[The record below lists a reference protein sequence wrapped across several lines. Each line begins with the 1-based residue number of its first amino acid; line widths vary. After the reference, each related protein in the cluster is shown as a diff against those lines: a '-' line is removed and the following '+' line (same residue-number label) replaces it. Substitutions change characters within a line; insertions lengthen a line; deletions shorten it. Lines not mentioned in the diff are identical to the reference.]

1 MAITADDAKKVAS
14 RAECLFD
21 EQQIQKALDVMAQQ
35 IAAELSN
42 ENPLVICVM
51 TGGLIVSSELIKRLA
66 FPLEVDY
73 LHATRY
79 GDETVGDKLNWL
91 VKPGKALKDRSILI
105 MDDIL
110 DVGKTLHEIVKY
122 CEEAGAK
129 SVYSAV
135 LVEKIHDR
143 KDGMLA
149 ADFTALQVPD
159 RYVFGYGMD
168 YKHYLRNTVGI
179 YAAAEQDE

>member
-1 MAITADDAKKVAS
+1 MPITADDAKVVAS

-21 EQQIQKALDVMAQQ
+21 EQQIQNALDGLAQDITAQ
-35 IAAELSN
+35 LEH

-51 TGGLIVSSELIKRLA
+51 TGGLIVSSELLKRFA

-79 GDETVGDKLNWL
+79 GDDTVGDQLQWI
-91 VKPGKALKDRSILI
+91 VKPRKDLKNRSVLI
-105 MDDIL
+105 VDDIL
-110 DVGKTLHEIVKY
+110 DVGKTLHEIVHY
-122 CEEAGAK
+122 CQDAGAK
-129 SVYSAV
+129 KVYSAV

-143 KDGMLA
+143 KDGLLK

-168 YKHYLRNTVGI
+168 YKHFLRNTTGI
-179 YAAAEQDE
+179 YAAAKQDE

>member
-1 MAITADDAKKVAS
+1 MPITAEEAKKVAS
-14 RAECLFD
+14 RAECLFND
-21 EQQIQKALDVMAQQ
+21 QQVQDALDVMALE
-35 IAAELSN
+35 ISIKLEN

-51 TGGLIVSSELIKRLA
+51 TGGLIVSSELLKRFK

-79 GDETVGDKLNWL
+79 GDLIVGENLRWL
-91 VKPGKALKDRSILI
+91 AKPNKEIENRSVLI
-105 MDDIL
+105 VDDIL
-110 DVGKTLHEIVKY
+110 DVGRTLHEIVNH

-129 SVYSAV
+129 NIYSAV
-135 LVEKIHDR
+135 LVEKLHDR
-143 KDGMLA
+143 KEGLYK

-168 YKHYLRNTVGI
+168 YKQYLRNTTGI
-179 YAAAEQDE
+179 YAAAKQDE

>member
-1 MAITADDAKKVAS
+1 MSITATDAKDVAN

-21 EQQIQKALDVMAQQ
+21 DKQVQTALDDMAHR
-35 IAAELSN
+35 ISVKLEH

-51 TGGLIVSSELIKRLA
+51 TGGLIVSSELLKRLS

-79 GDETVGDKLNWL
+79 GDLTVGDNLKWL
-91 VKPGKALKDRSILI
+91 AKPRKELKDRSVLI
-105 MDDIL
+105 VDDIL
-110 DVGKTLHEIVKY
+110 DVGRTLHEVVKF
-122 CEEAGAK
+122 CNDAGAK
-129 SVYSAV
+129 NTYSAV
-135 LVEKIHDR
+135 LVEKLHDR
-143 KDGMLA
+143 KEGMLS

-168 YKHYLRNTVGI
+168 YKQYLRNTAGI
-179 YAAAEQDE
+179 YAAAKEDE

>member
-1 MAITADDAKKVAS
+1 MAITANDAKIVAS

-21 EQQIQKALDVMAQQ
+21 EQQIQTALDVMAQQ
-35 IAAELSN
+35 IAEQLEH

-51 TGGLIVSSELIKRLA
+51 TGGLIVSSELLKRLA

-79 GDETVGDKLNWL
+79 GDVTVGDTLKWL
-91 VKPGKALKDRSILI
+91 VKPRKDLKNRSVLI

-122 CEEAGAK
+122 CEDAGAK
-129 SVYSAV
+129 KVLSAV
-135 LVEKIHDR
+135 LVEKLHDR
-143 KDGMLA
+143 KDGMSE

-168 YKHYLRNTVGI
+168 YKHYLRNTAGI